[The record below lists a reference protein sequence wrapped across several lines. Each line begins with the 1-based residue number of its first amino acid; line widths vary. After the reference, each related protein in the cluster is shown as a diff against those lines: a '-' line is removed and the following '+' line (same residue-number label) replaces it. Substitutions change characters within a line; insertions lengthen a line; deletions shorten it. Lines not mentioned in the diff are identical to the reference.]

1 MDFSQR
7 QLLCTFSALSQ
18 YESDIENLSRTYKI
32 DGDIYVLQNEIYPN
46 EVYLTYNVR
55 KDSASPRYPKT
66 ISVHRKKDFNVIYSI
81 NALNIMAGEDFT
93 GSLDH
98 RYEIDWN
105 GYKNSLVIA
114 TGKSITTFPTRLL
127 KIARPSV

>member
-7 QLLCTFSALSQ
+7 QLLCTFATLSY
-18 YESDIENLSRTYKI
+18 YEADIENLSHTYKI
-32 DGDIYVLQNEIYPN
+32 DGDIYVLQNEIYPD

-55 KDSASPRYPKT
+55 RDTTSSRYPKT

-81 NALNIMAGEDFT
+81 NALNLMAGGNFS

-105 GYKNSLVIA
+105 RYKNSLVIVN
-114 TGKSITTFPTRLL
+114 GNSILAFPTMLL
-127 KIARPSV
+127 KIVRPSV